1 MYMYGLLGVS
11 LAIAAILGQREAQ
24 AMLFLWIAWP
34 MLRGLFLA
42 IPKVIESLRK
52 KKEEEGKEE
61 KKRVVEAEVDVEWE
75 DNSQRRALPRAT
87 RPELPDPDV
96 VEVEWKELPPPS
108 APVWRRAV
116 ATGLAIGGLL
126 LFLAGAIGFVLT
138 LLR

>member
-1 MYMYGLLGVS
+1 MWYGILGIS
-11 LAIAAILGQREAQ
+11 LAAAALLGQREAQ
-24 AMLFLWIAWP
+24 VILFLWITWP
-34 MLRGLFLA
+34 ILKGLFLA

-52 KKEEEGKEE
+52 RKEE
-61 KKRVVEAEVDVEWE
+61 KDIEVIEAEAVGVWE
-75 DNSQRRALPRAT
+75 DNSQRRSLPRAT

-96 VEVEWKELPPPS
+96 VEVEWKELPAPS

-116 ATGLAIGGLL
+116 ATGLAIVGGL

>member
-34 MLRGLFLA
+34 MLRGLFLS

-52 KKEEEGKEE
+52 KKGEEMKE
-61 KKRVVEAEVDVEWE
+61 VVEAEVDVEWE
-75 DNSQRRALPRAT
+75 DNSQRRSLPRTT

-96 VEVEWKELPPPS
+96 VEVEWKELPAPS

-116 ATGLAIGGLL
+116 ATGLAIVGGL